1 MKCFIK
7 IMIVLHVRPGREHI
21 GCRRLTHRSS
31 QSPAAR
37 ALWTLPMTR
46 QCDWPLFRQGE
57 ANPLRSAFYTCQPTR
72 SQAINPRPGCNNTN
86 YGFIIYTQVR
96 MTKSLPVH
104 FISLSGAR

>member
-72 SQAINPRPGCNNTN
+72 SQLALLRHLRGAGLSRFLCFTAGALGFSDH
-86 YGFIIYTQVR
+86 YG
-96 MTKSLPVH
+96 LD
-104 FISLSGAR
+104 